1 MPSYSLLALHALTF
15 SCTEATERLRL
26 ILPDRGVC
34 WALEQGYCQMS
45 SKSEIIE
52 NLRKAVLDLDV
63 DRVASVA
70 QEAVRLGIDPIE
82 AIDDGLAKGVRTIGD
97 KFAAGEAFL
106 TELVMAGEAMKT
118 GVEVLRPV
126 ILQRKLQRKSTG
138 IVVIGTVRGDIHD
151 IGKNIVAVM
160 LEAAGFEV
168 NDLGVDV
175 SPEAFLNRTKE
186 SKAQIVAMSALLT
199 VTTPEQKSTVEA
211 IEKAGIRK
219 NVKVAVGGAAV
230 TPEWAREIGAE
241 GYSDNAVD
249 AVELFKRLVAS

>member
-1 MPSYSLLALHALTF
+1 
-15 SCTEATERLRL
+15 
-26 ILPDRGVC
+26 
-34 WALEQGYCQMS
+34 MS
-45 SKSEIIE
+45 SKSEVIE
-52 NLRKAVLDLDV
+52 SLRKAVLDLDT
-63 DRVASVA
+63 DRVCTAA

-82 AIDDGLAKGVRTIGD
+82 AIDEGLAKGVRTIGD
-97 KFAAGEAFL
+97 RFAAGEAFL
-106 TELVMAGEAMKT
+106 TELVMAGEAMKA

-175 SPEAFLNRTKE
+175 TSENFLNKTKE

-199 VTTPEQKSTVEA
+199 VTTPEQKNTVHA

-219 NVKVAVGGAAV
+219 NVKIAVGGAAV

-249 AVELFKRLVAS
+249 AVELFKKLVAS

>member
-1 MPSYSLLALHALTF
+1 
-15 SCTEATERLRL
+15 
-26 ILPDRGVC
+26 
-34 WALEQGYCQMS
+34 MS

-63 DRVASVA
+63 DRVRAVA

-97 KFAAGEAFL
+97 KFAEGEAFL

-175 SPEAFLNRTKE
+175 SPEQFLNKTKE

-230 TPEWAREIGAE
+230 TPEWAHEIGAE

-249 AVELFKRLVAS
+249 AVELFKSLVAS

>member
-1 MPSYSLLALHALTF
+1 VARWNTG
-15 SCTEATERLRL
+15 TIE
-26 ILPDRGVC
+26 
-34 WALEQGYCQMS
+34 MS

-63 DRVASVA
+63 DRVRAGA
-70 QEAVRLGIDPIE
+70 EEAVRLGIDPIE

-97 KFAAGEAFL
+97 KFASGEAFL
-106 TELVMAGEAMKT
+106 TELVMAGEAMKA

-126 ILQRKLQRKSTG
+126 MLKRKLQRKSTG

-160 LEAAGFEV
+160 LESGGFEV

-175 SPEAFLNRTKE
+175 PPEKFLDKTKE

-199 VTTPEQKSTVEA
+199 VTTPEQKNTVQA

-249 AVELFKRLVAS
+249 AVELFKKLVAS

>member
-1 MPSYSLLALHALTF
+1 
-15 SCTEATERLRL
+15 
-26 ILPDRGVC
+26 
-34 WALEQGYCQMS
+34 MS
-45 SKSEIIE
+45 SKSDVIE
-52 NLRKAVLDLDV
+52 NLRKSVLDLDV
-63 DRVASVA
+63 DRVRAA
-70 QEAVRLGIDPIE
+70 AEEAVRLGIDPIE

-106 TELVMAGEAMKT
+106 TELVMAGEAMKA

-138 IVVIGTVRGDIHD
+138 IVVIGTVHGDIHD
-151 IGKNIVAVM
+151 IGKNIVTVM

-175 SPEAFLNRTKE
+175 PPDSFVDKTKA
-186 SKAQIVAMSALLT
+186 SKAHIVAMSALLT
-199 VTTPEQKSTVEA
+199 VTTPEQKNTVQA
-211 IEKAGIRK
+211 LEKAGIRK

-249 AVELFKRLVAS
+249 AVELFKKMVAS

>member
-1 MPSYSLLALHALTF
+1 
-15 SCTEATERLRL
+15 
-26 ILPDRGVC
+26 
-34 WALEQGYCQMS
+34 MS
-45 SKSEIIE
+45 SKSDVIE

-63 DRVASVA
+63 DRVRAA
-70 QEAVRLGIDPIE
+70 AEEAVRLGIDPIE

-106 TELVMAGEAMKT
+106 TELVMAGEAMKA
-118 GVEVLRPV
+118 GIEVLRPV
-126 ILQRKLQRKSTG
+126 MLQRKLQRTSTG
-138 IVVIGTVRGDIHD
+138 VVVIGTVRGDIHD
-151 IGKNIVAVM
+151 IGKNIVSVM

-175 SPEAFLNRTKE
+175 PPEKFLDKTKE

-199 VTTPEQKSTVEA
+199 VTAPEQKKTVQA

-219 NVKVAVGGAAV
+219 KVKVAVGGAAV

-249 AVELFKRLVAS
+249 AVELFKKLVAS

>member
-1 MPSYSLLALHALTF
+1 
-15 SCTEATERLRL
+15 
-26 ILPDRGVC
+26 
-34 WALEQGYCQMS
+34 MS
-45 SKSEIIE
+45 SKSEVIE
-52 NLRKAVLDLDV
+52 NLRKAVLDLDA
-63 DRVASVA
+63 DRVRAVA

-82 AIDDGLAKGVRTIGD
+82 AIDEGLAKGVRTIGD

-106 TELVMAGEAMKT
+106 TELVMAGEAMKA

-126 ILQRKLQRKSTG
+126 ILQRKLQRKSAG

-175 SPEAFLNRTKE
+175 PPDRFLNKTKE

-199 VTTPEQKSTVEA
+199 VTTPEQKNTVLA

-219 NVKVAVGGAAV
+219 DVKVAVGGAAV

-249 AVELFKRLVAS
+249 AVELFKKLVAS

>member
-1 MPSYSLLALHALTF
+1 
-15 SCTEATERLRL
+15 
-26 ILPDRGVC
+26 
-34 WALEQGYCQMS
+34 MS
-45 SKSEIIE
+45 SKSEVIE
-52 NLRKAVLDLDV
+52 NLRKAVLDLDI
-63 DRVASVA
+63 DRVSAA
-70 QEAVRLGIDPIE
+70 AREAVRLEIDPIE
-82 AIDDGLAKGVRTIGD
+82 AIDEGLAKGVRTIGD
-97 KFAAGEAFL
+97 RFAAGEAFL
-106 TELVMAGEAMKT
+106 TELVMAGEAMKA

-151 IGKNIVAVM
+151 IGKNIVTVM

-175 SPEAFLNRTKE
+175 TPENFLSKTKE

-199 VTTPEQKSTVEA
+199 VTTPEQKNTVRL
-211 IEKAGIRK
+211 IERAGIRK
-219 NVKVAVGGAAV
+219 SVKVAVGGAAV

-249 AVELFKRLVAS
+249 AVELFKKLVAS

>member
-1 MPSYSLLALHALTF
+1 MGA
-15 SCTEATERLRL
+15 
-26 ILPDRGVC
+26 V
-34 WALEQGYCQMS
+34 WMS
-45 SKSEIIE
+45 SKSEVIE
-52 NLRKAVLDLDV
+52 SLRKAVLDLDV
-63 DRVASVA
+63 DRVSAAA

-82 AIDDGLAKGVRTIGD
+82 AIDEGLAKGVRTIGD

-106 TELVMAGEAMKT
+106 TELVMAGEAMKA

-151 IGKNIVAVM
+151 IGKNIVTVM

-175 SPEAFLNRTKE
+175 SPENFLNKTRE

-199 VTTPEQKSTVEA
+199 VTTPEQKNTVQL
-211 IEKAGIRK
+211 IERAGIRK
-219 NVKVAVGGAAV
+219 SVKVAVGGAAV

-241 GYSDNAVD
+241 GYTDNAVD
-249 AVELFKRLVAS
+249 AVELFKKLVAS

>member
-1 MPSYSLLALHALTF
+1 
-15 SCTEATERLRL
+15 
-26 ILPDRGVC
+26 
-34 WALEQGYCQMS
+34 MS
-45 SKSEIIE
+45 SKSEVIE
-52 NLRKAVLDLDV
+52 NLRRAVLDLDV
-63 DRVASVA
+63 DRVRATA
-70 QEAVRLGIDPIE
+70 QEAVRLNIDPVE

-106 TELVMAGEAMKT
+106 TELVMAGEAMKA
-118 GVEVLRPV
+118 GVEVFRPV
-126 ILQRKLQRKSTG
+126 ILQKKLQRKSTG

-175 SPEAFLNRTKE
+175 PPHNFVDKTNE

-199 VTTPEQKSTVEA
+199 TTIFEQKNTVQA

-230 TPEWAREIGAE
+230 TPEWARELGAE
-241 GYSDNAVD
+241 GYSDNAVG
-249 AVELFKRLVAS
+249 AVELFKRLAASPYRN

>member
-1 MPSYSLLALHALTF
+1 
-15 SCTEATERLRL
+15 
-26 ILPDRGVC
+26 
-34 WALEQGYCQMS
+34 MS
-45 SKSEIIE
+45 SKSDIIE

-63 DRVASVA
+63 DRVRAA
-70 QEAVRLGIDPIE
+70 AEEAVRLGIDPIE

-106 TELVMAGEAMKT
+106 TELVMAGEAMKA
-118 GVEVLRPV
+118 GVEVLTPV

-138 IVVIGTVRGDIHD
+138 IVVIGTVHGDIHD
-151 IGKNIVAVM
+151 IGKNIVTVM

-175 SPEAFLNRTKE
+175 PPDSFVDKTKQ
-186 SKAQIVAMSALLT
+186 SKAHIVAMSALLT
-199 VTTPEQKSTVEA
+199 VTTPEQKNTVQA
-211 IEKAGIRK
+211 LEKAGIRK

-249 AVELFKRLVAS
+249 AVELFKKMVAS

>member
-1 MPSYSLLALHALTF
+1 
-15 SCTEATERLRL
+15 
-26 ILPDRGVC
+26 
-34 WALEQGYCQMS
+34 MS
-45 SKSEIIE
+45 SKSEVIE
-52 NLRKAVLDLDV
+52 NLRKAVLDLDI
-63 DRVASVA
+63 DRVSAA
-70 QEAVRLGIDPIE
+70 AREAVRLEIDPIE
-82 AIDDGLAKGVRTIGD
+82 AIDEGLAKGVRTIGD
-97 KFAAGEAFL
+97 RFAAGEAFL
-106 TELVMAGEAMKT
+106 TELVMAGEAMKA

-151 IGKNIVAVM
+151 IGKNIVTVM

-175 SPEAFLNRTKE
+175 TPENFLNKTRE

-199 VTTPEQKSTVEA
+199 VTTPEQKNTVQL

-219 NVKVAVGGAAV
+219 SVKVAIGGAAV

-249 AVELFKRLVAS
+249 AVELFKKLVAS

>member
-1 MPSYSLLALHALTF
+1 
-15 SCTEATERLRL
+15 
-26 ILPDRGVC
+26 
-34 WALEQGYCQMS
+34 MS
-45 SKSEIIE
+45 SKSDIIE

-63 DRVASVA
+63 DRVRAA
-70 QEAVRLGIDPIE
+70 AEEAVRLGIDPIE

-106 TELVMAGEAMKT
+106 TELVMAGEAMKA

-151 IGKNIVAVM
+151 IGKNIVTVM
-160 LEAAGFEV
+160 LETAGFEV

-175 SPEAFLNRTKE
+175 PPDKFLSKTKE

-199 VTTPEQKSTVEA
+199 VTTPEQKNTVQA

-219 NVKVAVGGAAV
+219 NVKIAVGGAAV

-249 AVELFKRLVAS
+249 AVELFKKLVAS

>member
-1 MPSYSLLALHALTF
+1 
-15 SCTEATERLRL
+15 
-26 ILPDRGVC
+26 
-34 WALEQGYCQMS
+34 MS
-45 SKSEIIE
+45 SKSDIIE

-63 DRVASVA
+63 DRVRAGA
-70 QEAVRLGIDPIE
+70 EEAVRLGIDPIE
-82 AIDDGLAKGVRTIGD
+82 AIDDGLSKGVRTIGD
-97 KFAAGEAFL
+97 KFASGEAFL
-106 TELVMAGEAMKT
+106 TELVMAGEAMKA

-126 ILQRKLQRKSTG
+126 ILKRKLQRKSTG

-160 LEAAGFEV
+160 LESAGFEV

-175 SPEAFLNRTKE
+175 PPEKFLDKTKE

-199 VTTPEQKSTVEA
+199 VTTPEQKNTVQA

-249 AVELFKRLVAS
+249 AVELFKKLVAS